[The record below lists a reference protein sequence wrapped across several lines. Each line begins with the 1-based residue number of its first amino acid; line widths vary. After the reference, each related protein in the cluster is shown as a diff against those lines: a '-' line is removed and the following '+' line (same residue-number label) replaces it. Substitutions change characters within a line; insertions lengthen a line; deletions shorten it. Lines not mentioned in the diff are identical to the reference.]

1 MKSELWE
8 KVKVGSWV
16 IYADQDAGVFKAKV
30 IETDIKIY
38 EPGEPSVWGHPYG
51 LTAETGTV
59 KIRYNET
66 ELLENLEN
74 LITYGP
80 AKLAKL
86 KKDWNRWR
94 AQQASSDAL
103 KETFLA
109 RIQEYRTF

>member
-16 IYADQDAGVFKAKV
+16 IYADQDAGVWKAKV
-30 IETDIKIY
+30 VEVDIRIY
-38 EPGEPSVWGHPYG
+38 EPGEPSRWGYPYG
-51 LTAETGTV
+51 KTAETGTV

-66 ELLENLEN
+66 EIYENLEN
-74 LITYGP
+74 LVTYGP
-80 AKLAKL
+80 VKLAKL

-94 AQQASSDAL
+94 AGKAEADVY

-109 RIQEYRTF
+109 RIQEYRVL